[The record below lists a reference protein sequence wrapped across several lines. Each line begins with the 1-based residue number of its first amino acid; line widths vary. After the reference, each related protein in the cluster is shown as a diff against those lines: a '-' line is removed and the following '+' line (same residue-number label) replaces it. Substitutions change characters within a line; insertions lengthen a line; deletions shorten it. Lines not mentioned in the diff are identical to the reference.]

1 MKAAPHARRGR
12 RSFRRLQTCVPA
24 GCPPALRDGLRGVF
38 ILVLLLLLPSLLHA
52 QSEPE
57 RLAFDAAA
65 RALQSGLPAQAARDF
80 AAFLE
85 RFPDSSLAADA
96 ALLEARAR
104 SDTGDFAGAAARL
117 AARLDAAG
125 PLLDQY
131 LYALGRAR
139 AGAGDTAG
147 AVAAYEQLLREF
159 PGSPLGLTS
168 VLAAAE
174 ARLRAG
180 EAAAAAAL
188 LEAPEGPLA
197 AAVRERPDDPLVL
210 RGQVLLGETL
220 LRLART
226 DEARA
231 TLEAARRPAL
241 PEPLAWERE
250 RLLVSLELTNRH
262 PAAALAL
269 ATNLLGLAADSPAL
283 AARSRSIEATLLAQV
298 GRAADALAVLTNNLS
313 AATPPAELAESA
325 LLLSALAPPA
335 AARAPLAAL
344 LAPLRER
351 FSGPPAADALA
362 VALAELALRPGDGT
376 PLLDPPAAAALLRPV
391 ATNEPPP
398 PLAGRAWLGLGWAA
412 LAAGDLP
419 GAEAAFTAAA
429 EALPPSPAQA
439 VARFKVADVQLALTN
454 APAAVSNLVRLVDE
468 HGETPE
474 IRAGLLPRA
483 LYQLAAAAVA
493 AGQGDVAGQAIARA
507 LEWFPEGEFRD
518 ATLTLFGQQIV
529 PLDGAG
535 AVRELLE
542 RLVTAG
548 TPSPAAGEIRLAL
561 ARSYLREG
569 RWADAQRN
577 LEPLAD
583 APPPLGARAGFD
595 LAWARFQAGDEAGAH
610 AGFTSFLARF
620 PEDPRAPR
628 AQQWV
633 ADHLFAAGDFI
644 GAETAYQLL
653 FQQTNWP
660 ASALTHE
667 ARLMA
672 GRAAFARQNY
682 RDAKPYFRWLVAN
695 GPPAGTNALIS
706 SNLVARA
713 YFALGDA
720 FLAEPEGDDRF
731 TDAMTAFATVVER
744 FPDTP
749 VALLARG
756 KLANAHFQ
764 RAELDPERAAVS
776 YTNAAALYLELVAGD
791 AEIGAR
797 SQAEVGLG
805 LVRER
810 QAARA
815 EGAEQAALRQQAL
828 DHFLRVLFGGNLRPG
843 EQASA
848 FWVNRAGLEA
858 GRLAETLGR
867 REEAARILE
876 ALQKTFPAAAE
887 ALAVRV
893 RELRSG
899 G

>member
-1 MKAAPHARRGR
+1 MKATPRARPRGC
-12 RSFRRLQTCVPA
+12 FL
-24 GCPPALRDGLRGVF
+24 
-38 ILVLLLLLPSLLHA
+38 LLLLLPVSPLLRA
-52 QSEPE
+52 QPEPE
-57 RLAFDAAA
+57 RLAFDAAV
-65 RALQSGLPAQAARDF
+65 RAQQNGLPAQAARDF

-104 SDTGDFAGAAARL
+104 SEAGDFAGAAARL
-117 AARLDAAG
+117 EARLEAAG
-125 PLLDQY
+125 ALKDQY
-131 LYALGRAR
+131 LYSLGRAR

-147 AVAAYEQLLREF
+147 AVAAYERLLREF
-159 PGSPLGLTS
+159 PASPLGLAS

-188 LEAPEGPLA
+188 LEAADGPYA
-197 AAVRERPDDPLVL
+197 AAVRERPDDPLTL
-210 RGQVLLGETL
+210 RGRLLLGEAL

-226 DEARA
+226 DAARD

-241 PEPLAWERE
+241 PPPQAWERE
-250 RLLVSLELTNRH
+250 RLLVSLELTNRR
-262 PAAALAL
+262 PAAALEL
-269 ATNLLGLAADSPAL
+269 ANHLLALAADSPAL
-283 AARSRSIEATLLAQV
+283 AARSRMIEATLLAQV
-298 GRAADALAVLTNNLS
+298 GRPEAALAVLTHNLS
-313 AATPPAELAESA
+313 ATTPPAELADSA

-335 AARAPLAAL
+335 APRAPLAAL
-344 LAPLRER
+344 IEPLRGR
-351 FSGPPAADALA
+351 FTNPPAADALA
-362 VALAELALRPGDGT
+362 VSLAELVLRPGGD
-376 PLLDPPAAAALLRPV
+376 PPPLDPPAAAALLRPV
-391 ATNEPPP
+391 ATNEPPS

-412 LAAGDLP
+412 LAASDLP

-429 EALPPSPAQA
+429 EALPPSPARA
-439 VARFKVADVQLALTN
+439 VALFKAADVQLALTN
-454 APAAVSNLVRLVDE
+454 APAAVSNLARLVDE
-468 HGETPE
+468 HGATPE

-493 AGQGDVAGQAIARA
+493 AGQGDVAGRAIARA

-518 ATLTLFGQQIV
+518 ATLSLFGQQIA

-535 AVRELLE
+535 AARELLE
-542 RLVTAG
+542 RLVTSG

-569 RWADAQRN
+569 RWADARRN

-595 LAWARFQAGDEAGAH
+595 LAWARFQAGDEAGAYV
-610 AGFTSFLARF
+610 GFTNFLARF
-620 PEDPRAPR
+620 PDDPRAPR

-644 GAETAYQLL
+644 GAEAAYQLL
-653 FQQTNWP
+653 FQRTNWP
-660 ASALTHE
+660 PTALTHE

-672 GRAAFARQNY
+672 GRAAFARQSY
-682 RDAKPYFRWLVAN
+682 RDAKPYFRWLIAA
-695 GPPAGTNALIS
+695 GPPAGTDALIS

-731 TDAMTAFATVVER
+731 TDAMTAFATVIER

-749 VALLARG
+749 AALLARG

-764 RAELDPERAAVS
+764 RAELEPERAAVS
-776 YTNAAALYLELVAGD
+776 YTNAAALYLELVTGD
-791 AEIGAR
+791 ADIGTR

-810 QAARA
+810 QATRA
-815 EGAEQAALRQQAL
+815 EGAEQDALRQQAL
-828 DHFLRVLFGGNLRPG
+828 DHFRRVLFGGNLRPG

-858 GRLAETLGR
+858 ARLAESLGR
-867 REEAARILE
+867 REEAARMLE
-876 ALQKTFPAAAE
+876 ALQRTFPAAAE
-887 ALAVRV
+887 ALAARV
-893 RELRSG
+893 RELRG
-899 G
+899 GG